1 MDISNKYT
9 RTDLACESG
18 GVPDKTSDSGIRYDE
33 YSQDGIEVGLLTVIN
48 EVGEETTGRRKGR
61 YYTINCGR
69 IWLWDEDR
77 IYHVSSVIAEHIV
90 KITEEITGKKITP
103 DFKVLVTGL
112 GNCAITADAVGPN
125 TVDMLTVTRHVKNS
139 NRLIFDSIGCC
150 ELSAI
155 KPGVLGQTGIESS
168 ELIMG
173 AVEFVKPDVILAIDA
188 LAARSCDRLAS
199 TVQIADNGIH
209 PGSGIGNRRNAI
221 TKETVGVPVIALGV
235 PTVVDSSTLV
245 YDALE
250 RAGIDEDD
258 ISDELKKVLDNGKSF
273 FVSLKESD
281 VIITDIAGLLSE
293 SIEKAF
299 SLNHEFG
306 MMKI

>member
-1 MDISNKYT
+1 MDNSGRKYT

-18 GVPDKTSDSGIRYDE
+18 GLPENTKTSDTGISYKE
-33 YSQDGIEVGLLTVIN
+33 YEDDGIEIGLLTVLN
-48 EVGEETTGRRKGR
+48 ELGEQNTGRRMGR

-69 IWLWDEDR
+69 IWLWDEDK
-77 IYHVSSVIAEHIV
+77 IYHVSSVIASHLS
-90 KITEEITGKKITP
+90 KIAEELTEKKITP
-103 DFKVLVTGL
+103 DFRVLVTGL
-112 GNCAITADAVGPN
+112 GNRAITADAVGPN
-125 TVDMLTVTRHVKNS
+125 TVDMLTVTRHVKSS
-139 NRLIFDSIGCC
+139 NRLVFDSIGCC
-150 ELSAI
+150 EMSAI

-168 ELIMG
+168 ELIKG
-173 AVEFVKPDVILAIDA
+173 AVEFVKPDIILAVDA

-199 TVQIADNGIH
+199 TVQISDNGIH

-221 TKETVGVPVIALGV
+221 TKESVGIPVIALGV

-250 RAGIDEDD
+250 RAGIEENE
-258 ISDELKKVLDNGKSF
+258 ISEELKKVLDNGKSF

-299 SLNHEFG
+299 TVNDISR
-306 MMKI
+306 